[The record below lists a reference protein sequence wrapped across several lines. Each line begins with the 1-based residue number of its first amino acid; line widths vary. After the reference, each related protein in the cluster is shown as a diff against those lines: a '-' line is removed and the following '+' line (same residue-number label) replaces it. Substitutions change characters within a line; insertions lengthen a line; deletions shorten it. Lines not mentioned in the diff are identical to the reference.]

1 MLYRKSSDSWVYA
14 ANSLY
19 GSSLVFRH
27 SSFVTRLSSLVF
39 RHSSL
44 VIRLSSFV
52 TRHSS
57 FIIRNFL
64 SHKPTPRY
72 NRQGIIPE
80 TGEMR
85 ICLPVSIK
93 ICLSYIKLLIVVSSI
108 ACIHTPAHIDFV
120 RRKSS
125 VYITVHEVQ
134 HTNAITQ
141 KVTLS

>member
-1 MLYRKSSDSWVYA
+1 MQTAYVARITGSFR
-14 ANSLY
+14 N
-19 GSSLVFRH
+19 SSLVILL
-27 SSFVTRLSSLVF
+27 SSFFS

-44 VIRLSSFV
+44 VIR
-52 TRHSS
+52 
-57 FIIRNFL
+57 NFL
-64 SHKPTPRY
+64 SHRPTPRY

-80 TGEMR
+80 TGEMS

-108 ACIHTPAHIDFV
+108 ACIHTPAHIDLV
-120 RRKSS
+120 RRKNS
-125 VYITVHEVQ
+125 VYITVHEMQ

>member
-1 MLYRKSSDSWVYA
+1 MQTACA
-14 ANSLY
+14 ARITGN
-19 GSSLVFRH
+19 
-27 SSFVTRLSSLVF
+27 F

-52 TRHSS
+52 SRHLSLV
-57 FIIRNFL
+57 IRNFL
-64 SHKPTPRY
+64 SHRPTPRY

-80 TGEMR
+80 TGEMS

-108 ACIHTPAHIDFV
+108 ACIHTPGHIDFV

-134 HTNAITQ
+134 HTNAMIQ

>member
-1 MLYRKSSDSWVYA
+1 MLCRKASNSWVYA
-14 ANSLY
+14 ANHLC
-19 GSSLVFRH
+19 SSHHGEF
-27 SSFVTRLSSLVF
+27 SSF
-39 RHSSL
+39 

-52 TRHSS
+52 SHHSPLV
-57 FIIRNFL
+57 IRNFL

-80 TGEMR
+80 TGEMS
-85 ICLPVSIK
+85 ISLPASMR

>member
-1 MLYRKSSDSWVYA
+1 MLCRKSSDSWVYA

-27 SSFVTRLSSLVF
+27 
-39 RHSSL
+39 
-44 VIRLSSFV
+44 SSFV

-93 ICLSYIKLLIVVSSI
+93 ICLSYIRLLIVVSSI
-108 ACIHTPAHIDFV
+108 ACIHTPGHIDLV

-134 HTNAITQ
+134 HTSAMRQ

>member
-1 MLYRKSSDSWVYA
+1 MQTAYVARIT
-14 ANSLY
+14 
-19 GSSLVFRH
+19 GSSRL
-27 SSFVTRLSSLVF
+27 SSFVSRHLSLAICLSSFVS
-39 RHSSL
+39 RHLSL
-44 VIRLSSFV
+44 VIRLSLFV
-52 TRHSS
+52 SRYSS
-57 FIIRNFL
+57 LVIRNFL

-72 NRQGIIPE
+72 SRQGIIPE

-85 ICLPVSIK
+85 ISLPVSMRM
-93 ICLSYIKLLIVVSSI
+93 CLSYIKLLIVVSSI

-134 HTNAITQ
+134 HTNAIIQ